1 MTKEE
6 LIERY
11 NNLVDL
17 ASTCLL
23 ERVGLINQLIYL
35 KRTENNLYTRK
46 CHYTDAIVKITEK
59 LKEIETQLGALK
71 SVETSE
77 TKEEIASKQKSL
89 EWEKGQLKSRIKFLN
104 RSLEEIEKAP
114 KMIAFQRE
122 KTNARIE
129 EIEKELPGFPIVLHG
144 SSSVPVEYVKQVEE
158 FGGKTASSVS
168 KKTTYVLAGHDAG
181 SKLTKAE
188 QLGVKIISEDDFEQM
203 VNTEN

>member
-11 NNLVDL
+11 NNLVDS

-35 KRTENNLYTRK
+35 RRTENNLYTRN

-89 EWEKGQLKSRIKFLN
+89 EWEKSQLKSRIKFLN

-129 EIEKELPGFPIVLHG
+129 EIEKELSGI
-144 SSSVPVEYVKQVEE
+144 SSRLLLTGVMLDKYTQARVYKGRGLTSNDEATIRCLAESVKRYKVTEDMLSVQEE
-158 FGGKTASSVS
+158 DEV
-168 KKTTYVLAGHDAG
+168 
-181 SKLTKAE
+181 
-188 QLGVKIISEDDFEQM
+188 
-203 VNTEN
+203 